1 MSEAFV
7 WPSHEARAQNPE
19 LNRVCAHLER
29 VLEAASTQAK
39 LLDKQAVLSEFRDVI
54 EGYGSQG
61 WPDDV
66 HADDVLEG
74 RLSSILEKAPT
85 QSALTPGVFIPS
97 DRYKVPDLK
106 PDQVVVCLV
115 DGEQQLLQF
124 CQAEDGEYWWRDSDC
139 RLADPS
145 HYSLWSI
152 PFPDAV
158 FQGRLSDRQPAS
170 AEVDASNAEE
180 GDPVAYADP
189 QAFTNFSNGTATK
202 EWMWAKPDT
211 GLVPLVLMHGAAPKA
226 LPKTARQLIA
236 DVVGYDRA
244 DMLIFKLENQLGIYE
259 DIYEQIVEMI
269 EPQVQREWINPNGEF
284 PASVVGTVQLLLEH
298 YRKSED
304 RSVQE

>member
-1 MSEAFV
+1 MNEAFV
-7 WPSHEARAQNPE
+7 WPSHEARDQSPE
-19 LNRVCAHLER
+19 LDRVCAHLER
-29 VLEAASTQAK
+29 VLEAASAQAN
-39 LLDKQAVLSEFRDVI
+39 LLDKQTVLSEFRDVI
-54 EGYGSQG
+54 EDYGSQG

-66 HADDVLEG
+66 HAGDLLKEHLRG
-74 RLSSILEKAPT
+74 ILEKTPS
-85 QSALTPGVFIPS
+85 QSQVSPGVFIPS

-115 DGEQQLLQF
+115 DGKQERLQF

-139 RLADPS
+139 KLADPS
-145 HYSLWSI
+145 HYSHWSI

-158 FQGRLSDRQPAS
+158 FQVRLSDRPAAS
-170 AEVDASNAEE
+170 AKVDASNSEQ

-211 GLVPLVLMHGAAPKA
+211 GLVPLVMKHAAAPKT

-236 DVVGYDRA
+236 DVVGCDRA
-244 DMLIFKLENQLGIYE
+244 DTLIFKLENQLGVYE

-269 EPQVQREWINPNGEF
+269 EPQVQREGINPDGEF
-284 PASVVGTVQLLLEH
+284 PASVVGTVELLLEH
-298 YRKSED
+298 YRKSQATSAKD
-304 RSVQE
+304 